1 MNKAVI
7 FDLDGTLWD
16 SAEQVVWGWNK
27 TFEEEGVDK
36 RTTVG
41 ELKSLMGKPMEAI
54 IEALVPD
61 MEPDKRTG
69 LLERCCRNEEQRLL
83 EKGGILFPDLTRT
96 LTMLRDEGYHL
107 SIVSNCQDG
116 YIETFLEH
124 HKMQPFFDDYECP
137 GRSGMLKAENIKLVM
152 ERNRIEKAVYVG
164 DTQGDADACTKAGVP
179 FIWARYGFGDVK
191 DAQYVIDSLAELL
204 DVVREVL

>member
-61 MEPDKRTG
+61 MESDKRTG

-96 LTMLRDEGYHL
+96 LTMLRDEGCHL

-124 HKMQPFFDDYECP
+124 HKLQAFFDDRECP
-137 GRSGMLKAENIKLVM
+137 GRSGMLKAENIKLVI
-152 ERNRIEKAVYVG
+152 ERNRIDKAVYVG
-164 DTQGDADACTKAGVP
+164 DTQGDADASASAGVP

-191 DAQYVIDSLAELL
+191 DAQYVIDSLAELP